1 MTPTDVLRRLFALVM
16 LMVSC
21 APLTPAIPQ
30 TPTLG
35 PRTTVTILDNTGEIC
50 FLKLNTASNELSG
63 NWVAYGG
70 CFSSGCTRREDQ
82 RVSVARGET
91 DLDLRFEAHVKLTES
106 RAPNVPCSADCQGS
120 GFVPFTVTNILVG
133 ERYSIWLGSQKRG
146 DFLVPPVFPQR
157 EGIPVCY

>member
-1 MTPTDVLRRLFALVM
+1 MLMMPLTACLRIAVPSSGTPT
-16 LMVSC
+16 
-21 APLTPAIPQ
+21 P
-30 TPTLG
+30 G

-50 FLKLNTASNELSG
+50 FLKLNTVSNELSG
-63 NWVAYGG
+63 NWVAKGG
-70 CFSSGCTRREDQ
+70 CFSSGCTKREDQ

-106 RAPNVPCSADCQGS
+106 RAPNVPCSADCEGS

-133 ERYSIWLGSQKRG
+133 ARYSIWFGSQKRG
-146 DFLVPPVFPQR
+146 EFLVPPVFPQR